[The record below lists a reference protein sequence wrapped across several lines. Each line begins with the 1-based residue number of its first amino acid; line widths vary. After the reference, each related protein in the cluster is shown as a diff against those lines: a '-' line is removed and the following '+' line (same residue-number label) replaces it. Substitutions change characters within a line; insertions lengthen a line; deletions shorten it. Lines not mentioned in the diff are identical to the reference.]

1 MNLADSV
8 VVEGD
13 LIINAI
19 TLFPW
24 VNIISNQLDSVCL
37 RGSIP
42 LGNHFCCENGLL
54 SILKRSFV

>member
-19 TLFPW
+19 TLFPR
-24 VNIISNQLDSVCL
+24 VNIISNQLPHQL
-37 RGSIP
+37 
-42 LGNHFCCENGLL
+42 E
-54 SILKRSFV
+54 